1 MIKRW
6 RWVLLGA
13 GLALAAAGL
22 AAWFFRPDP
31 RLAAAERALEH
42 HDYTGAYDHLRDCL
56 RRRPDDPRL
65 LFLAARTARRAGLYE
80 QAEKHLGACQRL
92 QGKSDAI
99 ALERA
104 LARAQR
110 GDAEIEPY
118 LTARVEKGDPDTLLI
133 LEVLIQYYLDTYQLF
148 KARDCLDR
156 YLERRPDD
164 VQALLGRGYIWERL
178 FYYNGAANDYRRAVL
193 VEPENDH
200 ARLRLA
206 ETLLIVGPPEEAAEH
221 FERLRQRHPDSPA
234 ARLGLA
240 RARRQQGRTAE
251 ARELLDALL
260 AEQPRHAGA
269 LAERGRVAL
278 DEGDAERAAGWLR
291 QAVAL
296 ALSDRTALYNL
307 YNCLLACGADVE
319 ARDCRE
325 RLARLDAD
333 LSRLGQLTKVV
344 LRTPH
349 DPAPRCEAGLL
360 FLRNGEEEEGVRWL
374 NMALHEAPGY
384 RPAHRALADHY
395 QRTGRPELAARHRR
409 QAEAAGQTPP
419 GLSLNPAK
427 GP

>member
-1 MIKRW
+1 MSKRS
-6 RWVLLGA
+6 RWILLGA
-13 GLALAAAGL
+13 GLALAAGGL

-31 RLAAAERALEH
+31 RLAAAERALER
-42 HDYTGAYDHLRDCL
+42 HDYAAAYEQLRDCL

-65 LFLAARTARRAGLYE
+65 LFLAARTARRAGLYD
-80 QAEKHLGACQRL
+80 QAEKHLAACQRL

-99 ALERA
+99 TLERA
-104 LARAQR
+104 LARLQR
-110 GDAEIEPY
+110 GDADAEPY

-133 LEVLIQYYLDTYQLF
+133 WEVLIQYYLDSYQLF

-164 VQALLGRGYIWERL
+164 VHALMGRGYIWERL
-178 FYYNGAANDYRRAVL
+178 FYYNGAASDYRRAVEI
-193 VEPENDH
+193 EPDNDR

-240 RARRQQGRTAE
+240 RARREQGRTPE

-260 AEQPRHAGA
+260 AEEPKHAGA

-278 DEGDAERAAGWLR
+278 DEGDAERAVAWLR
-291 QAVAL
+291 QAVERAP
-296 ALSDRTALYNL
+296 ADRTTLYNL
-307 YNCLLACGADVE
+307 YNALRASGRDDE

-333 LSRLGQLTKVV
+333 LSRLGQLTKTV
-344 LRTPH
+344 LRTPR
-349 DPAPRCEAGLL
+349 DPAPRCEAGII
-360 FLRNGEEEEGVRWL
+360 FLRTGEEAEGVRWL
-374 NMALHEAPGY
+374 HMALHEAPGY
-384 RPAHRALADHY
+384 RPAHQALADHY

-409 QAEAAGQTPP
+409 LAEAER
-419 GLSLNPAK
+419 
-427 GP
+427 